1 MNNKEIKNIIRLS
14 MQKLI
19 NDKSIKLTDESKL
32 ISDQIIDSLG
42 VIEIV
47 NILESKFN
55 IVIEQSELV
64 VENLDSIKFMTDY
77 ISTKIR

>member
-1 MNNKEIKNIIRLS
+1 MNNKEIKNIIRFS

-19 NDKSIKLTDESKL
+19 NDKSIKLADESKL

-55 IVIEQSELV
+55 IVIDQSELV
-64 VENLDSIKFMTDY
+64 VENLDSIEFMTDY

>member
-19 NDKSIKLTDESKL
+19 NDKSIKLADESKL

-55 IVIEQSELV
+55 IVIDQSELV

>member
-1 MNNKEIKNIIRLS
+1 MNNKEIKNIIRFS

-19 NDKSIKLTDESKL
+19 NDKSIKLADESKL

>member
-64 VENLDSIKFMTDY
+64 IENLDSIESMTDF
-77 ISTKIR
+77 IAKKN

>member
-1 MNNKEIKNIIRLS
+1 
-14 MQKLI
+14 MQELVD
-19 NDKSIKLTDESKL
+19 DKSGKLSDESKL

-42 VIEIV
+42 VLEII

-64 VENLDSIKFMTDY
+64 VENLDSIELMTDF
-77 ISTKIR
+77 ISNKIK

>member
-55 IVIEQSELV
+55 IVIDQSELV
-64 VENLDSIKFMTDY
+64 VENLDSIEFMTDY